1 MANSKYEG
9 GSKITTFRLPVKWFE
24 EAKKTI
30 DNYLKRFEGKPG
42 LDRKIGYPVTP
53 QQAHSAESRIDEAV
67 QNYAEN
73 LRPAKKV
80 VPKDLVEKLKEL
92 DPKIVVPE
100 HKKIT
105 IDGDVWPG
113 ITNPKEKLHI
123 DSEISEL
130 VKQGENGFF
139 EWSCGCTAKN
149 NLFRR
154 SNNCKLP
161 ILKHLK

>member
-9 GSKITTFRLPVKWFE
+9 GSKVTTFRLPVRWFE

-42 LDRKIGYPVTP
+42 LDRKIGYPVTLKET
-53 QQAHSAESRIDEAV
+53 HSAESRIDEAV

-92 DPKIVVPE
+92 DPKIVVPD
-100 HKKIT
+100 T
-105 IDGDVWPG
+105 GDLRPG
-113 ITNPKEKLHI
+113 VVSPKEKLHI
-123 DSEISEL
+123 DLEISEL
-130 VKQGENGFF
+130 VKQGEGGFF

>member
-9 GSKITTFRLPVKWFE
+9 GSKVTTFRLPVKWFE

-53 QQAHSAESRIDEAV
+53 QEAIKAESRIDEAV

-73 LRPAKKV
+73 LRPTKKV

-92 DPKIVVPE
+92 DPKIVVP
-100 HKKIT
+100 KKFT
-105 IDGDVWPG
+105 YSP
-113 ITNPKEKLHI
+113 
-123 DSEISEL
+123 
-130 VKQGENGFF
+130 ENVEPVFDLSIKGVIRYP
-139 EWSCGCTAKN
+139 CGCLRDDV
-149 NLFRR
+149 LFRR
-154 SNNCKLP
+154 ADGCK
-161 ILKHLK
+161 ISIEDHNI

>member
-9 GSKITTFRLPVKWFE
+9 GSKVTTFRLPVKWFE

-53 QQAHSAESRIDEAV
+53 QEALV
-67 QNYAEN
+67 TEVKKKTNKQKL
-73 LRPAKKV
+73 LRP
-80 VPKDLVEKLKEL
+80 DLVDELLKL
-92 DPKIVVPE
+92 DPKI
-100 HKKIT
+100 I
-105 IDGDVWPG
+105 IPG
-113 ITNPKEKLHI
+113 ETESAGFEAANPKEKLIVYGVDAINNVPEDHI
-123 DSEISEL
+123 AVV
-130 VKQGENGFF
+130 VKQGENGHF
-139 EWSCGCTAKN
+139 EWSCGCTADN

-154 SNNCKLP
+154 SDNCKLP